1 RSYIPVFY
9 HRKFFDGKALGIV
22 VGANGVYEIAGSNQ
36 VASGYVA
43 RPDNEL
49 FGIGSYRIRIGV
61 EVADNTIYFYALLHV
76 TRNYPAVIALFRQ
89 VFVIIESRFIG
100 KVECPAHIAFD
111 SIFVGSKRKE
121 SS

>member
-1 RSYIPVFY
+1 MCLNQGIVSYQKFLAFDDFYIPVFY
-9 HRKFFDGKALGIV
+9 HRKFFDVKALGIV

-76 TRNYPAVIALFRQ
+76 TRNYPAVIR
-89 VFVIIESRFIG
+89 S
-100 KVECPAHIAFD
+100 
-111 SIFVGSKRKE
+111 
-121 SS
+121 